1 MKERPILF
9 SASMVRAILD
19 GRKSMT
25 RRVMKPQPDVSHWQ
39 GIQAMH
45 GTTPDG
51 HAFGDPR
58 LWRVVGP
65 DYPDDSRDNIR
76 CPYAIGRR
84 LWVRETIRKTGEFP
98 GGYATSEYV
107 ADGTPTVA
115 DAWPWQ
121 RCTLAAIHC
130 PRGLSRILLEVTDV
144 RVQRVQD
151 ISQMDALDEGIDTEG
166 DDYNE
171 GEKLQSA
178 GSPVSAERFA
188 FACLWDSIN
197 DKRGFGWNANPWV
210 WALTFKRMTEAAR

>member
-84 LWVRETIRKTGEFP
+84 LWVRETWRDREIGEGGHKEH
-98 GGYATSEYV
+98 GGYVYRATENN
-107 ADGTPTVA
+107 DGLA
-115 DAWPWQ
+115 EPW
-121 RCTLAAIHC
+121 RPSIHMPRLA
-130 PRGLSRILLEVTDV
+130 SRILLEITDV

-151 ISQMDALDEGIDTEG
+151 ISQMDALAEGIDTEG
-166 DDYNE
+166 ADYDE
-171 GEKLQSA
+171 GENLQSA
-178 GSPVSAERFA
+178 GSPISAERFA
-188 FACLWDSIN
+188 FARLWDSIN
-197 DKRGFGWNANPWV
+197 AKRGFGWAANPWV